1 MNPLFPCDRL
11 VGMIFWS
18 TASNCLCCVWHQRL
32 SSLKRQHRVM
42 TTIISWCWLFGRIQQ
57 QLPWT
62 GCVWR
67 GRRRRRAARQVRH
80 CRHCQPERTHH
91 RWTHVGV
98 LTNSKSGT
106 LLGGQDALGT
116 TTGRLGSAAAE
127 VVDDWDYET
136 RQHATATTVDLMPR
150 DDDKTG
156 RNRDHRRSDATWR
169 RPDATWRRS
178 DATWR
183 RRDRTQPRPPST
195 WCHVTSTWCH
205 VTTTKTNKPSTA
217 TSAATTK

>member
-11 VGMIFWS
+11 VGMIFRS
-18 TASNCLCCVWHQRL
+18 TASNCLCCAWHQRL

-42 TTIISWCWLFGRIQQ
+42 TTVISRCWLFGQIQQ
-57 QLPWT
+57 QLAWA
-62 GCVWR
+62 GYVWR
-67 GRRRRRAARQVRH
+67 GGGRRRRRAARQVRH
-80 CRHCQPERTHH
+80 CRHCQPERTRH

-150 DDDKTG
+150 DVDLMPRDDNEDKQAEYS
-156 RNRDHRRSDATWR
+156 DKRSD
-169 RPDATWRRS
+169 DQVE
-178 DATWR
+178 
-183 RRDRTQPRPPST
+183 QPPR
-195 WCHVTSTWCH
+195 TSTCWRH
-205 VTTTKTNKPSTA
+205 VLQTFI
-217 TSAATTK
+217 